1 MRARHLPNTIFL
13 KEAATATITLND
25 DDPATVRRMFCYL
38 YTLDY
43 DDGDSELVAPQQA
56 ATEHHDPKSKPTQA
70 VGLALTQPLET
81 QTSDEASN
89 PGPDD
94 KATALHDKV
103 MSNVYVYAI
112 AEKYE
117 ILALKELARAKFQT
131 LSCTNEKIFSSPTII
146 DTVFGTTPEMDWGLR
161 SIVIEICA
169 KRVDAMLTDTVLYDK
184 INEHGDLGLGI
195 LCEVI
200 KQRDEVHKK
209 HAKEIEKR
217 DEASK
222 KAADEVTF
230 LRTQKVVLRRRL
242 VVLKEGLSSLH
253 NDSMKLDIAKKIGN
267 TTILREFEA
276 FQIKLRALEISVVT
290 ED

>member
-1 MRARHLPNTIFL
+1 
-13 KEAATATITLND
+13 
-25 DDPATVRRMFCYL
+25 MFCYL

-43 DDGDSELVAPQQA
+43 DDGDSELAAPQQA
-56 ATEHHDPKSKPTQA
+56 ATEHHDPKSNSTQA
-70 VGLALTQPLET
+70 VGLALTQPSET
-81 QTSDEASN
+81 QPSDEASN

-103 MSNVYVYAI
+103 MSNAYVYAI

-117 ILALKELARAKFQT
+117 ILALKELAKAKFQT

-169 KRVDAMLTDTVLYDK
+169 KRVDAMLTDTALYDK

-222 KAADEVTF
+222 RAADEVTF
-230 LRTQKVVLRRRL
+230 LRTQKEVLRRRL
-242 VVLKEGLSSLH
+242 IVLREDLSSLYL
-253 NDSMKLDIAKKIGN
+253 DSLQLDMAKKIVN
-267 TTILREFEA
+267 STVLRDFDA
-276 FQIKLRALEISVVT
+276 FQRKLLALEISVVT
-290 ED
+290 GD

>member
-1 MRARHLPNTIFL
+1 
-13 KEAATATITLND
+13 
-25 DDPATVRRMFCYL
+25 MFCYL

-43 DDGDSELVAPQQA
+43 DDGDSELAAPQQA

-70 VGLALTQPLET
+70 VGLALTQPSET
-81 QTSDEASN
+81 QTSGEASD

-131 LSCTNEKIFSSPTII
+131 LSCINEKIFSSPTII
-146 DTVFGTTPEMDWGLR
+146 DTIFGTTPEMDWGLR

-195 LCEVI
+195 LCKVI
-200 KQRDEVHKK
+200 KKRDEVHKK
-209 HAKEIEKR
+209 HSKEIEKR

-253 NDSMKLDIAKKIGN
+253 NDSIKLNLAKKIGN
-267 TTILREFEA
+267 STILMDFEA
-276 FQIKLRALEISVVT
+276 FQRKLLAMETSVVT